1 MGVEGSGTDVDV
13 GGWGVGVGLV
23 NSEIVL
29 LNRMMSPIAL
39 TASLS
44 TFISSP
50 FWVVIVS
57 AIFFAT
63 ISNDRSLTVPT
74 IIACVSATCF
84 PIILSFVR

>member
-1 MGVEGSGTDVDV
+1 MGTGVDI
-13 GGWGVGVGLV
+13 GGCGAGVGLV

-29 LNRMMSPIAL
+29 LNRIMSPIAL

-50 FWVVIVS
+50 SFVVIVS
-57 AIFFAT
+57 AICFST
-63 ISNDRSLTVPT
+63 ISKDRSFTVPT